1 MPDEPFRLTGDAH
14 SGDDLDGITVNRL
27 VELDDRLG
35 GYCEAS
41 DGGHDTG
48 DLEPPPAGDILP
60 AHVNA
65 TIATM
70 LLLRQAAAVEGGVEH
85 EQIALPKRIGRYE
98 ILREAGRGAFS
109 YVFEARDDLL
119 HRRVAVKVARP
130 EAIVSASVRRRFIRE
145 AELAARLIHPHVVAI
160 HEVGEHDGLVF
171 ITTEYCEAGDL
182 SDWLDRHPGPV
193 PARQA
198 AEWVR
203 SLAGAVAHAHAS
215 GIVHRDIKPANVL
228 LAAPVPAARVACV
241 GDAPLEDGSLTVKL
255 SDFGLGKLF
264 QDLDAHELTKLTRS
278 GTRLGTPAWM
288 APEQIDNSLGEIGP
302 ATDIHGLGLVLDR
315 LLTGR
320 AMFAEQTEA
329 EIFRAILLEEPVAAD
344 RVVRDVPRDLAAVCL
359 KCLAKQPADRY
370 PSAADLA
377 ADLSRFLADEPT
389 LARPCSLISGIVR
402 SAVRQ
407 RWLWL
412 LAMTAVVGIVMAA
425 WSGVARRREAQ
436 RLAAVG
442 LERDRQ
448 EATAE
453 LRRGFDAWR
462 TGDAAA
468 AVTHLQACEKIDSE
482 LATSLAGR
490 WLLVRLHGEHDVLLR
505 PAAAAGRTP
514 GIYAVAFAHDGSK
527 LAAAHADGQLSIL
540 QLDGSGAA
548 AGPPLSIAAHD
559 EVNDVAF
566 SPDGHHVASAGEDG
580 RVCLWNATD
589 GSRVRQAYVSRGPLF
604 AVVFSPAG
612 KLLVCG
618 GANQELVLIPL
629 VEGVP
634 PRVLRPFEE
643 PVADGL
649 VNADADIESVQFL
662 GEDRLVVACG
672 RMVAVVDL
680 SGTIQQSLSG
690 HDGTVGQVS
699 LSRDGTQLVSGG
711 TDREPRI
718 FDLVN
723 MRLTRTLPRHP
734 SWVQGCDF
742 SVDGGLVA
750 TGCRDGV
757 VRIFDVATG
766 LEKCKIVGHLG
777 RTWDV
782 KYSPDGMVISAGAD
796 GTLRR
801 WDPEVTADALGMR
814 TVRID
819 GPPEPIDRIRGRRVA
834 VGLTSVA
841 GKRTAFLKLLDR
853 IVMVDTDTGVVSEV
867 ASRVGVA
874 SYSLAFDSRRNRFAS
889 APTNGPITVH
899 FLPRSAAT
907 AEGRDVEEE
916 IRVLPLNDAPAA
928 GSLTWTASG
937 GLIAGCVDGQLLE
950 WDPALVKMRK
960 IDHLERGVDVVRLS
974 PHDGIRLAI
983 AAGPLVRV
991 YPTSPSSGRVKTLV
1005 TLPAE
1010 EGIVVR
1016 LAWSPDGQSLAF
1028 GTSQGRVSIIEA
1040 KSGKAIRQ
1048 FPRHSRELV
1057 GMVWAPDGRTLVT
1070 ADAECM
1076 RFSDVSTA
1084 TTLDEVRPGWN
1095 IESLD
1100 FEGGDDAPTL
1110 VVAGSVAVVSGDLG
1124 REPRVGIVNFSH
1136 TLDGGLP

>member
-1 MPDEPFRLTGDAH
+1 MTDEPLRST
-14 SGDDLDGITVNRL
+14 DDTDFSADVDGMTVDRL
-27 VELDDRLG
+27 VDLDDRLG
-35 GYCEAS
+35 GHGHPS
-41 DGGHDTG
+41 DAGQDAA
-48 DLEPPPAGDILP
+48 DSEPPLADDLP
-60 AHVNA
+60 LSRFNA
-65 TIATM
+65 TIDTM
-70 LLLRQAAAVEGGVEH
+70 LLLRQAAAMERGAEH
-85 EQIALPKRIGRYE
+85 EQIVLPKRIGRYE

-109 YVFEARDDLL
+109 YVLEARDDLL
-119 HRRVAVKVARP
+119 HRRVALKVARP
-130 EAIVSASVRRRFIRE
+130 EALVSASIRRRFIRE
-145 AELAARLIHPHVVAI
+145 AELAARLMHPHVVAI
-160 HEVGEHDGLVF
+160 HEVGEKNGL
-171 ITTEYCEAGDL
+171 IYIANEYCEGGDL
-182 SDWLDRHPGPV
+182 DAWLERHPGPV

-215 GIVHRDIKPANVL
+215 GILHRDIKPANVL
-228 LAAPVPAARVACV
+228 LVARPGLPAV
-241 GDAPLEDGSLTVKL
+241 GSGGDGATSSDNLTVKL
-255 SDFGLGKLF
+255 TDFGLGKLF

-288 APEQIDNSLGEIGP
+288 APEQIDGSLGAIAP
-302 ATDIHGLGLVLDR
+302 ATDIHGLGLLLDR

-320 AMFAEQTEA
+320 SMFAEKTEA

-344 RVVRDVPRDLAAVCL
+344 RVVREVPRDVAAVCL
-359 KCLAKQPADRY
+359 KCLAKQPVDRY
-370 PSAADLA
+370 PSAADLVE
-377 ADLSRFLADEPT
+377 DLSRFLADEPT
-389 LARPCSLISGIVR
+389 LARPRSLFSGIVR

-407 RWLWL
+407 RWQWL
-412 LAMTAVVGIVMAA
+412 LATTAVVGIVLTA
-425 WSGVARRREAQ
+425 WSGVTRQREARR
-436 RLAAVG
+436 LADIG
-442 LERDRQ
+442 QERARQ
-448 EATAE
+448 EAIAE

-468 AVTHLQACEKIDSE
+468 AVADLRACEKVDGE
-482 LATSLAGR
+482 LATSLASR
-490 WLLVRLHGEHDVLLR
+490 WLLARLHGEHDILLR
-505 PAAAAGRTP
+505 PTAASGKP
-514 GIYAVAFAHDGSK
+514 PDIYAVSYARDGSK
-527 LAAAHADGQLSIL
+527 LAAAHANGQLSIL
-540 QLDGSGAA
+540 QLDGTGAA

-566 SPDGHHVASAGEDG
+566 SPDGRQVASVGEDG
-580 RVCLWNATD
+580 RVCLWKASD
-589 GSRVRQAYVSRGPLF
+589 GSRIREAYTSAGPLF
-604 AVVFSPAG
+604 AVVFGPAG

-618 GANQELVLIPL
+618 GAHQELVLIPL
-629 VEGVP
+629 VEGGP
-634 PRVLRPFEE
+634 PRVLRPFDES
-643 PVADGL
+643 VANGV
-649 VNADADIESVQFL
+649 VNADADIESLQFL
-662 GEDRLVVACG
+662 SDDRLVVACG

-723 MRLTRTLPRHP
+723 MRLIRTLPRHP

-742 SVDGGLVA
+742 SADGGFVA

-766 LEKCKIVGHLG
+766 LERRKIVGHLG

-801 WDPEVTADALGMR
+801 WDPEVAADALGMR

-841 GKRTAFLKLLDR
+841 GKRTALLKLLDR
-853 IVMVDTDTGVVSEV
+853 LVMVDTDTGIVSAV

-874 SYSLAFDSRRNRFAS
+874 SYSLAFDSRRSRFAS
-889 APTNGPITVH
+889 APTAGPITVH
-899 FLPRSAAT
+899 RLPRPAASAA
-907 AEGRDVEEE
+907 GRDVEEE

-928 GSLTWTASG
+928 ASLVWTASG

-950 WDPALVKMRK
+950 WDTALVKMRK
-960 IDHLERGVDVVRLS
+960 IDHLQRGVDVVRLS
-974 PHDGIRLAI
+974 PHDGMRLAV

-991 YPTSPSSGRVKTLV
+991 YPMSPSSGRAKTLV

-1010 EGIVVR
+1010 GGIVVT
-1016 LAWSPDGQSLAF
+1016 LAWSPDGQRLAF
-1028 GTSQGRVSIIEA
+1028 GTSQGRMSIIEA
-1040 KSGKAIRQ
+1040 KSGEMIKN
-1048 FPRHSRELV
+1048 FPRHGRELA
-1057 GMVWAPDGRTLVT
+1057 GMVWAPDGRTLIT
-1070 ADAECM
+1070 ADAECV
-1076 RFSDVSTA
+1076 RVSDVA
-1084 TTLDEVRPGWN
+1084 TTTALDEVRPGWN

-1100 FEGGDDAPTL
+1100 FEGGDGPPTL
-1110 VVAGSVAVVSGDLG
+1110 VVAGSVAVVTGDLG